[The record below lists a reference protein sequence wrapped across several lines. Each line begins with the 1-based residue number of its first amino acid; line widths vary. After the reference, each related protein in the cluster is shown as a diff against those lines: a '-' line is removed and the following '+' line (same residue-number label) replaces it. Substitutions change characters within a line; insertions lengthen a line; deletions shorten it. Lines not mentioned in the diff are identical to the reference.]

1 MPGNIYISTGTS
13 QRNMQKAAS
22 SVMPVFP
29 AVVQALS
36 TNLHSMYP
44 KLSCWARDA
53 QKNTQYDN
61 TASSIASQS
70 QKLFNYH

>member
-1 MPGNIYISTGTS
+1 ME
-13 QRNMQKAAS
+13 KAAS

-29 AVVQALS
+29 AGVVQALS
-36 TNLHSMYP
+36 TNPHSMHP
-44 KLSCWARDA
+44 KLICWARYA
-53 QKNTQYDN
+53 QKNTQYEN